1 MAELEW
7 VWPMPTY
14 CHIVC
19 CRIPWYRLTSRGGQR
34 RKKEGKRR
42 RRRRRRRAR
51 IEVGEGKKG
60 GGGRGEVLE
69 HRVCWAMSDR
79 WMGSSRW
86 ASTVRLWCGG
96 KMSSEELKALQGK
109 NYQSSS
115 LLKQPDVLFKNII
128 NRLKWG
134 IYISVHT
141 WTGKHWSVYGLVRVK
156 LNSLPGETDGY
167 F

>member
-7 VWPMPTY
+7 VLTY
-14 CHIVC
+14 RHIVC
-19 CRIPWYRLTSRGGQR
+19 CHIPWYRLTSRGGQR
-34 RKKEGKRR
+34 RKKEEGRKEEEEEEESTHWSRR
-42 RRRRRRRAR
+42 RKQRWW
-51 IEVGEGKKG
+51 
-60 GGGRGEVLE
+60 GRGEVLE
-69 HRVCWAMSDR
+69 HRVWWAMSDR

-86 ASTVRLWCGG
+86 ASTVRLWCGE
-96 KMSSEELKALQGK
+96 KMSSEELRALQGK

-128 NRLKWG
+128 NCLKWG